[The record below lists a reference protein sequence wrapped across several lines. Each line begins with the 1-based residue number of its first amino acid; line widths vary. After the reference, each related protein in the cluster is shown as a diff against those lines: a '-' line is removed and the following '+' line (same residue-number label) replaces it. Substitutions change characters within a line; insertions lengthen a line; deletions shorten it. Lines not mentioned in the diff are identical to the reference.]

1 MLRVPR
7 ILAPRLSLAGQFLAL
22 QLALIV
28 VVLGVIAAVS
38 VAQSNA
44 EFRRAEGRRL
54 LSVAET
60 VASTDAVRV
69 GLADTEE
76 QGILQPTAESARS
89 VSGASYVIITGT
101 DRQVLTDIDPRRI
114 GKPLSVGPSGV
125 LSGRSWVGSAEPA
138 GRDAVEAHVPV
149 FGERGRLLGAVVAG
163 RSYPDLGA
171 RIATAAPYLLVYL
184 GIASALGAAGSVL
197 LSRRIKRQTL
207 GLEPQE
213 ITALVEH
220 REAMLH
226 GIKEGVIGL
235 DGQGR
240 VTLANDTAVDLL
252 RLPPDAPGRTLRE
265 LAVDPALHDVLT
277 GRVGGADQVVIA
289 GDRMLTVNRMPLVA
303 KAGANGSVPHNSVT
317 HGSVTTMRDL
327 TELVALRSEL
337 DTTRSA
343 TNTLRA
349 QAHEFHNQLHV
360 IAGLV
365 ELEEYPEVARYV
377 RGICGTHTRRTAEVI
392 SKVTDPSL
400 AALLI
405 AKSSLAAEQGATLRL
420 TGSGGLGPVD
430 DDSLASDLVTVV
442 GNLVDNALDA
452 VRNTGPG
459 SWVEVELTEREPE
472 IEIRVRDS
480 GPGVAPELTEEIF
493 RHGFTTKTAARGG
506 QRGLGLAI
514 VRLVCTRRGGS
525 VAADGAEF
533 RAILPRAAASER
545 AAADGRPEGKGI
557 RGSEGVPS

>member
-1 MLRVPR
+1 MS
-7 ILAPRLSLAGQFLAL
+7 APRLSLAGQFLAL

-28 VVLGVIAAVS
+28 VVLVVIAAVS
-38 VAQSNA
+38 MAQSNA
-44 EFRRAEGRRL
+44 EFRRTEGRRL

-69 GLADTEE
+69 GLADTER

-89 VSGASYVIITGT
+89 VSGASYVIITDTG
-101 DRQVLTDIDPRRI
+101 RRVLTDIDPRRI
-114 GKPLSVGPSGV
+114 GQRLPLGKSRV
-125 LSGRSWVGSAEPA
+125 LSGRSWVGTAEA
-138 GRDAVEAHVPV
+138 NGRNAVEAHVPV
-149 FGERGRLLGAVVAG
+149 FGDKGLLLGVVVAG
-163 RSYPDLGA
+163 RDYREPSD
-171 RIATAAPYLLVYL
+171 RIATATPYLLVYL

-197 LSRRIKRQTL
+197 LARRIKRQTL
-207 GLEPQE
+207 GLEPEE

-235 DGQGR
+235 DRQGR

-252 RLPPDAPGRTLRE
+252 RLPSDAPGHTLE
-265 LAVDPALHDVLT
+265 QLGIEPPLHDVLT
-277 GRVGGADQVVIA
+277 GRVGGLDRVVIT
-289 GDRMLTVNRMPLVA
+289 GDRMLTLNRMPLVT
-303 KAGANGSVPHNSVT
+303 KAGTA
-317 HGSVTTMRDL
+317 GSVTTMRDL
-327 TELVALRSEL
+327 TELVALQSEL

-365 ELEEYPEVARYV
+365 ELAEYPEVARYV
-377 RGICGTHTRRTAEVI
+377 RGISGTHARRTAEVI
-392 SKVTDPSL
+392 TKVADPSL

-405 AKSSLAAEQGATLRL
+405 AKASLAAEQDATLRI
-420 TGSGGLGPVD
+420 TDASDLGPM
-430 DDSLASDLVTVV
+430 DDSLSSDLVTVV

-452 VRNTGPG
+452 VRNTGPD
-459 SWVEVELTEREPE
+459 SWVEVELTEAET
-472 IEIRVRDS
+472 EIRVTVRDS

-493 RHGFTTKTAARGG
+493 RHGFTTKTAARGS

-514 VRLVCTRRGGS
+514 IRLVCTRRAGG
-525 VAADGAEF
+525 VTADGAVF
-533 RAILPRAAASER
+533 KAVLPRVRATAETATAATAET
-545 AAADGRPEGKGI
+545 AATETAATETAATATEGNT
-557 RGSEGVPS
+557 S

>member
-1 MLRVPR
+1 MGR
-7 ILAPRLSLAGQFLAL
+7 ISRLFAPRLSLAGQFLAL
-22 QLALIV
+22 QLALVV
-28 VVLGVIAAVS
+28 VVLAVIAAVS

-44 EFRRAEGRRL
+44 QFRRAEGRRL

-69 GLADTEE
+69 GLADAGE
-76 QGILQPTAESARS
+76 QGILQPAAESARS
-89 VSGASYVIITGT
+89 VSGATYVIIAGT

-114 GKPLSVGPSGV
+114 GRRLPLGASEVF
-125 LSGRSWVGSAEPA
+125 SGRSWVGSAEPA

-163 RSYPDLGA
+163 RAYPDLGA

-197 LSRRIKRQTL
+197 LARRIKRQTL
-207 GLEPQE
+207 GLEPGE

-252 RLPPDAPGRTLRE
+252 RLPADAPGRTLDE
-265 LAVDPALHDVLT
+265 LAVDPALHDVLA
-277 GRVGGADQVVIA
+277 GRVRGVDQVVIA
-289 GDRMLTVNRMPLVA
+289 GDRMLTLNRMPLVTR
-303 KAGANGSVPHNSVT
+303 AGTS
-317 HGSVTTMRDL
+317 GSVTTMRDL

-365 ELEEYPEVARYV
+365 ELAEYPEVARYV
-377 RGICGTHTRRTAEVI
+377 RGISGTHTRRTAEVI
-392 SKVTDPSL
+392 SKVADPSL

-405 AKSSLAAEQGATLRL
+405 AKASLAAEQGAALRI
-420 TGSGGLGPVD
+420 TDGSGLGQVAD
-430 DDSLASDLVTVV
+430 ALSSDLVTVV

-452 VRNTGPG
+452 VRNTGPD
-459 SWVEVELTEREPE
+459 SWVEVELTERDTAVRV
-472 IEIRVRDS
+472 RVRDS

-493 RHGFTTKTAARGG
+493 RHGFTTKTAASGG
-506 QRGLGLAI
+506 QRGVGLAI
-514 VRLVCTRRGGS
+514 VRMTCARRGGS
-525 VAADGAEF
+525 VTADGAEF
-533 RAILPRAAASER
+533 RAVLPRAAEPDKATVSHASTS
-545 AAADGRPEGKGI
+545 AEG
-557 RGSEGVPS
+557 EVP